1 MDGRLPTTIQEA
13 EALVLALYEPAPPE
27 AIARIQEVLHRLQR
41 SPSGWW
47 IARDLLSHNDDKV
60 KFFGALTLIVKLNTE
75 SSSLDSNDASELLQ
89 NLVGWFVKSL
99 DDGSGALVI
108 RKLSSALVTF
118 FLHFPTRWESC
129 IRHLCWSL
137 SEGAHLSQERISP
150 TSDLSGLLQSLHP
163 RKLQAAL
170 WFSGTL
176 VDESSKVEMNSAK
189 HSGLYNS
196 LMSNAPDALALMSY
210 VLNHGTFA
218 DPADSSIRR
227 DSMTCLQSW
236 VWFSQR
242 VSSQDDELV
251 ASLRTLIQPAIVAL
265 GDEDLYEVAVEL
277 LADVLSNYSV
287 FLTESHYESLFS
299 LFETQW
305 SHERYRRLVE
315 GDFEF
320 DSIQYG
326 QLMISLGDSK
336 VQSLIHSVD
345 NRSSNFL
352 ARLRGLLSAHG
363 YPVSEDKIFVP
374 ALEFWSTYVET
385 LTDCIYSDS
394 DSKAWVSSA
403 TSHVLEAVSTV
414 WRRVAYP
421 PPSVLASWDSAD
433 RAGFGDAR
441 KDVAD
446 LLQSTFTVTG
456 PPLISTFA
464 NLTLQSM
471 SPNSWPDLEAAA
483 FCLGSLAECVSG
495 DAGCDDTL
503 RAVFSSPLFELLQ
516 ASREIMPGRT
526 RQTCI
531 SLIERYSDYFERES
545 QSLPAALTLLFSVL
559 NDPHLAGSAARSIQR
574 LCFSSRSVL
583 APEASAFLGQYQS
596 ITSQGQLDCLAS
608 ERILGA
614 IAAVIQAVS
623 PDDERL
629 DRLEVLLSFIEH
641 DARRAIRLLS
651 MPLGSPEFQG
661 ECDTHR
667 CSFLSEL
674 SELPLHMALKSLRGL
689 ISIGKGLQAPG
700 ELPLDLDSEREHI
713 FVDQGSRLGQIQS
726 RIMSVI
732 VELQASFPR
741 SGEVAE
747 SICNV
752 FKTGFSESE
761 TGPFVFPPQLIC
773 DYLAQQASEVP
784 RIGLFVSTACS
795 FLSSLRN
802 LKRNDVEG
810 IRTKLLRWVIGLLRQ
825 LPEPENDTELAQ
837 NGIEFTN
844 RLVSREPTALFRPE
858 CLPLAEYFF
867 VYALRVLDG
876 REPLPK
882 AAAAD
887 FWATFVSLKDPDKGA
902 QATIDHAVAQLG
914 PMLAQSIVQNIGGNA
929 SRSELDRLG
938 EPLKKMVSNQVKARA
953 WLEQALFD
961 PSFPG
966 QHISSEEKA
975 VFLKK
980 IINLRGARGTAQVVR
995 ELWLASRGSKF
1006 TYAS

>member
-242 VSSQDDELV
+242 VSSQNDELV
-251 ASLRTLIQPAIVAL
+251 ASLRTLIQPTIVAL
-265 GDEDLYEVAVEL
+265 GAEDLYEVAVEL

-315 GDFEF
+315 GDFDF

-403 TSHVLEAVSTV
+403 TSHVLEAVST
-414 WRRVAYP
+414 
-421 PPSVLASWDSAD
+421 
-433 RAGFGDAR
+433 
-441 KDVAD
+441 
-446 LLQSTFTVTG
+446 
-456 PPLISTFA
+456 
-464 NLTLQSM
+464 
-471 SPNSWPDLEAAA
+471 
-483 FCLGSLAECVSG
+483 
-495 DAGCDDTL
+495 
-503 RAVFSSPLFELLQ
+503 
-516 ASREIMPGRT
+516 
-526 RQTCI
+526 
-531 SLIERYSDYFERES
+531 
-545 QSLPAALTLLFSVL
+545 
-559 NDPHLAGSAARSIQR
+559 
-574 LCFSSRSVL
+574 
-583 APEASAFLGQYQS
+583 
-596 ITSQGQLDCLAS
+596 
-608 ERILGA
+608 
-614 IAAVIQAVS
+614 
-623 PDDERL
+623 
-629 DRLEVLLSFIEH
+629 
-641 DARRAIRLLS
+641 
-651 MPLGSPEFQG
+651 
-661 ECDTHR
+661 
-667 CSFLSEL
+667 
-674 SELPLHMALKSLRGL
+674 
-689 ISIGKGLQAPG
+689 
-700 ELPLDLDSEREHI
+700 
-713 FVDQGSRLGQIQS
+713 
-726 RIMSVI
+726 
-732 VELQASFPR
+732 
-741 SGEVAE
+741 
-747 SICNV
+747 
-752 FKTGFSESE
+752 
-761 TGPFVFPPQLIC
+761 
-773 DYLAQQASEVP
+773 
-784 RIGLFVSTACS
+784 
-795 FLSSLRN
+795 
-802 LKRNDVEG
+802 
-810 IRTKLLRWVIGLLRQ
+810 
-825 LPEPENDTELAQ
+825 
-837 NGIEFTN
+837 
-844 RLVSREPTALFRPE
+844 
-858 CLPLAEYFF
+858 
-867 VYALRVLDG
+867 
-876 REPLPK
+876 
-882 AAAAD
+882 
-887 FWATFVSLKDPDKGA
+887 ATFVSLKDPDKGA

-914 PMLAQSIVQNIGGNA
+914 PMIAQSIIQNIGGNA

-980 IINLRGARGTAQVVR
+980 IIKSVLFFDNISLRMR
-995 ELWLASRGSKF
+995 SNH
-1006 TYAS
+1006 

>member
-1 MDGRLPTTIQEA
+1 MA
-13 EALVLALYEPAPPE
+13 E
-27 AIARIQEVLHRLQR
+27 
-41 SPSGWW
+41 
-47 IARDLLSHNDDKV
+47 SH
-60 KFFGALTLIVKLNTE
+60 

-189 HSGLYNS
+189 QYHAPHPLKETFNSHFCSSGLYNS

-227 DSMTCLQSW
+227 DSMTCLQVSISALYTHAVAFNRVVCSLFLQSW

-242 VSSQDDELV
+242 VSSQNDELV

-464 NLTLQSM
+464 NLTLQYM

-516 ASREIMPGRT
+516 ASREIMPGRI

-667 CSFLSEL
+667 CSSLSEL

-700 ELPLDLDSEREHI
+700 DLPLDLDSERGHI

-825 LPEPENDTELAQ
+825 LPGKSTVPSLRCSTKESTFTEPENDTELAQ

-887 FWATFVSLKDPDKGA
+887 FWACFQPWSL
-902 QATIDHAVAQLG
+902 
-914 PMLAQSIVQNIGGNA
+914 
-929 SRSELDRLG
+929 
-938 EPLKKMVSNQVKARA
+938 
-953 WLEQALFD
+953 
-961 PSFPG
+961 
-966 QHISSEEKA
+966 
-975 VFLKK
+975 
-980 IINLRGARGTAQVVR
+980 
-995 ELWLASRGSKF
+995 
-1006 TYAS
+1006 